1 MTDRSNYKIN
11 QLVARSNKA
20 DLIPTTPYR
29 EARWWGPVWR
39 GLVVDSTA
47 KHYHAIRS
55 AIWVYVYLIIHANR
69 KTGVLRRKLGTIAK
83 DIGISP
89 RVIQYGVSKLR
100 RGGYITTRNSGRFL
114 EISIAKWKP
123 LKQRKSQPQ

>member
-20 DLIPTTPYR
+20 ELIPTTPYR
-29 EARWWGPVWR
+29 EARWWGPLWR

-47 KHYHAIRS
+47 KHYRAIRS
-55 AIWVYVYLIIHANR
+55 AIWVYVYLVIHADR
-69 KTGVLRRKLGTIAK
+69 RTGTLRRKLSTIAT
-83 DIGISP
+83 DTGISP
-89 RVIQYGVSKLR
+89 RVIQYGISKLR
-100 RGGYITTRNSGRFL
+100 RGGYITTQNTGRYL

-123 LKQRKSQPQ
+123 LRQPKS